1 ETAASLAIDSRQM
14 TGSDSRRKPITSELF
29 DVLCDVAAA
38 RGHAH
43 FGYIN
48 SDIVVLPAL
57 LEAIARRPCE
67 TYAISRCDVPDL
79 HGNPTG
85 GAMLT
90 SGIDMFI
97 VAVDWW
103 RNERRRF
110 RPYVVGEACWDDG
123 ESAM

>member
-1 ETAASLAIDSRQM
+1 ALTQLPDVDGVNVQFRDGPATSMPDIETAASLAIDSRQM

-79 HGNPTG
+79 NGNPSG

-97 VAVDWW
+97 V
-103 RNERRRF
+103 
-110 RPYVVGEACWDDG
+110 
-123 ESAM
+123 